1 MKRILLILFLV
12 SLQISVLSQILKS
25 KNEVSKSPAP
35 KAKPAPP
42 KPPPAPE
49 PEKPKP
55 VVIPTPDFINQ
66 PYYYDSLENKLVKL
80 EATAAQ
86 LVTKKKTLGL
96 KGSKQS
102 LSMSD
107 ASSRVRFISKN
118 SICFIIKTSGDVNDL
133 TNYIKLYKFSSAE
146 EKREV
151 NISSK
156 EGMLTD
162 KDEQKGKNV
171 SFSVRMIT
179 PDNYM
184 IEFAQSL
191 EAGEYGFVW
200 LKNMDLKECN
210 VFAFGIDWK
219 PTN

>member
-1 MKRILLILFLV
+1 MKRILVILLLV
-12 SLQISVLSQILKS
+12 SLKLSVLSQILQQ
-25 KNEVSKSPAP
+25 KNTDVSKASTAKTKP
-35 KAKPAPP
+35 AKPT
-42 KPPPAPE
+42 PPPP
-49 PEKPKP
+49 PDPPKP
-55 VVIPTPDFINQ
+55 VVIPAPDFINQ
-66 PYYYDSLENKLVKL
+66 PYYYDSAGNKLTTL
-80 EATAAQ
+80 ETTAAQ

-96 KGSKQS
+96 KGSKES
-102 LSMSD
+102 LVMKD

-118 SICFIIKTSGDVNDL
+118 TINFIIKTSGDVNDL

-146 EKREV
+146 DKREV

-156 EGMLTD
+156 EGMLND
-162 KDEQKGKNV
+162 KEEQKGKNI
-171 SFSVRMIT
+171 SFSVKMIS

-184 IEFAQSL
+184 IQFASAL

-200 LKNMDLKECN
+200 LKNMELKECN

>member
-1 MKRILLILFLV
+1 M
-12 SLQISVLSQILKS
+12 SVFSQILQNKS
-25 KNEVSKSPAP
+25 KNEVTQASKSKSAP
-35 KAKPAPP
+35 KPAP
-42 KPPPAPE
+42 APL

-66 PYYYDSLENKLVKL
+66 PYYYDSLQNKLINL
-80 EATAAQ
+80 ETTAAQ

-102 LSMSD
+102 LMMSD
-107 ASSRVRFISKN
+107 ASSRVRFISN
-118 SICFIIKTSGDVNDL
+118 NTISFIIKTSGDVNDL
-133 TNYIKLYKFSSAE
+133 TNYIKLYKFSSAD

-156 EGMLTD
+156 EGMLND
-162 KDEQKGKNV
+162 KEEQKGKNV
-171 SFSVRMIT
+171 GFNVRMIA

-184 IEFAQSL
+184 IQFAQSL

-219 PTN
+219 NSN